1 MEDIRKVNSMQLYL
15 LWRNFAIGLLCM
27 AATLAGTHMLPFYMA
42 PVVSL
47 VICGVLFSMVIN
59 NQTSE
64 HQGCTLVLLT
74 IIYSLLGYTFT
85 SIILVV
91 FHMWGVDVRH
101 ELVFFNEPYMPS
113 LILLPILFAV
123 SLFVLIFKN
132 SLPLCRQCQ
141 HKGVM
146 SRERSQFGYITDH
159 ETTLQL
165 RNLTLLFG
173 ILSVVIWWYYLKV
186 YVDVNQNG
194 RDWYVFVWIVI
205 LGVLLDELYFMMRY
219 YNLYLDLQEHNEIVT
234 PDELRDMAAKTYLRY
249 YVICGEYMYVDRNS
263 FDRLNQVGGKLDTP
277 FVSQRTVN
285 GIPMSEVKNIIE
297 KMTRQKGGEL
307 RFYFGRHLPGIDKHS
322 LLRYFYFLDG
332 SVADYADMGM
342 PGEWVHFDEIKKIYS
357 DHPLRI
363 ASTALNDISRMLTI
377 ILTERIYDEEGQRKN
392 KITSYRQN
400 LTLTDVRNTQLDL
413 QDDKWVHISMFNSD
427 TRFFRFKRW
436 WRGISGRR
444 VKDSGNY

>member
-1 MEDIRKVNSMQLYL
+1 MEDIRKVNSMQLYF

-47 VICGVLFSMVIN
+47 VICGILFAMIMS
-59 NQTSE
+59 NQTSD
-64 HQGCTLVLLT
+64 HPGCTLVILT
-74 IIYSLLGYTFT
+74 MLYSILGYTFA

-91 FHMWGVDVRH
+91 LHIWGIDVRH

-113 LILLPILFAV
+113 LILLPISCVV
-123 SLFVLIFKN
+123 SLFVLMFKN
-132 SLPLCRQCQ
+132 YLPICRQCQ
-141 HKGVM
+141 LRNGLE
-146 SRERSQFGYITDH
+146 RERGQFGYITDH

-165 RNLTLLFG
+165 RNLVALFG
-173 ILSVVIWWYYLKV
+173 ILSLVIWWYYFKV

-205 LGVLLDELYFMMRY
+205 LGILLDEMYFMMRY

-277 FVSQRTVN
+277 FVSKRTVN
-285 GIPMSEVKNIIE
+285 GIPMAEVKTIVE
-297 KMTRQKGGEL
+297 KMTGQKGGEL
-307 RFYFGRHLPGIDKHS
+307 RFYFGRHLPGIEKHS
-322 LLRYFYFLDG
+322 VLRYFYFLNG
-332 SVADYADMGM
+332 SIDDYKDMGL

-357 DHPLRI
+357 DHPLTI
-363 ASTALNDISRMLTI
+363 SSNALTDISRLLTI
-377 ILTERIYDEEGQRKN
+377 ILTERIYDEDGQRKN
-392 KITSYRQN
+392 RIKSYRQN
-400 LTLTDVRNTQLDL
+400 LTLADVRNTNLDL
-413 QDDKWVHISMFNSD
+413 QDDKWIHISMFNSD

-436 WRGISGRR
+436 WRGIAGKR
-444 VKDSGNY
+444 VNDNGH